1 MINSRLTCLQISCKF
16 VAEALILGWLASGW
30 RRCTASWRR
39 RPGGCWAGRR
49 ARRWRPGTGR
59 PGEPRTLSSA
69 RIRHLEQLAADGG
82 RQEADLQA
90 SNTALRAE
98 LAEASQRREELEQ
111 RAVHILREV
120 AVLEAPLAA
129 ASGEVAR
136 LGGGGRTRDSQ
147 VS

>member
-1 MINSRLTCLQISCKF
+1 MASERL
-16 VAEALILGWLASGW
+16 EAL
-30 RRCTASWRR
+30 RR
-39 RPGGCWAGRR
+39 
-49 ARRWRPGTGR
+49 
-59 PGEPRTLSSA
+59 
-69 RIRHLEQLAADGG
+69 QL
-82 RQEADLQA
+82 EADLQA

-111 RAVHILREV
+111 RVVHILREV